1 MSMAQQ
7 EHTPSL
13 LGSHA
18 APNPRAAAGH
28 TSGTQACGHHCTL
41 EHQSCRPGWAVG
53 SRQWLWA
60 ARPGAGRSVTVRLL
74 AGLAAGCRAALE
86 GALAVAIGLAPHR
99 AVHRL
104 HRRARAHAGFCC
116 KAKVGAWGGAGPLR
130 EGGEPR
136 AARKQRK
143 AVNGTARPERPA
155 SKALSSLGTAWQ
167 GRESSR
173 ALEVLR
179 FLLPVLLK
187 PRAETKGLLATSSSS
202 SSSFCP
208 PGDPFGLAAH
218 AWSSS
223 AESQLFLA

>member
-116 KAKVGAWGGAGPLR
+116 KAKVGAWAGAGRPEPGRARAASLSGR
-130 EGGEPR
+130 CCPGPR
-136 AARKQRK
+136 AGSRDA
-143 AVNGTARPERPA
+143 AEP
-155 SKALSSLGTAWQ
+155 
-167 GRESSR
+167 SR
-173 ALEVLR
+173 AGHRLVLAPAPTPAA
-179 FLLPVLLK
+179 L
-187 PRAETKGLLATSSSS
+187 GLGGRDAGRS
-202 SSSFCP
+202 
-208 PGDPFGLAAH
+208 PGVP
-218 AWSSS
+218 
-223 AESQLFLA
+223 